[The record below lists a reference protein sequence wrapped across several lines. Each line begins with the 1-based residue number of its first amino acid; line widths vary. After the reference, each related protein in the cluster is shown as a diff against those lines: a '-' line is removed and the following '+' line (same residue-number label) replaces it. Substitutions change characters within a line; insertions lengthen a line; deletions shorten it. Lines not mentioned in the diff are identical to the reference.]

1 MSVDPKI
8 LARMREARDPQDDG
22 SEGAV
27 YDDEPT
33 LGIQIPVS
41 KFQGLPTLVGTPKQV
56 KWAVTIRDNALDL
69 TWPAETE
76 AKLKSIVDS
85 TWWIANKSIV
95 HTMKFK
101 EPSPHQIVGG
111 SAPPKGRAPG
121 NSPSPAT
128 PSSAYLDAM
137 TPLSGAPPV
146 ERRTPHEKRVDDAL
160 AWAESVS
167 RHPTLAQAAILSC
180 LRFAYPKGAM
190 RDRITAKGRELLAQA
205 NMEVNRDTDAIQLML
220 SKE

>member
-8 LARMREARDPQDDG
+8 LAQMRRVNAPPEDDG

-27 YDDEPT
+27 LEDEPE
-33 LGIQIPVS
+33 LNGMPAPE
-41 KFQGLPTLVGTPKQV
+41 KPLPKDEHPGCAALAGTWKQR
-56 KWAVTIRDNALDL
+56 KWAIDL
-69 TWPAETE
+69 RNKTLTLKWPAEVV
-76 AKLKSIVDS
+76 AKLKSITDS
-85 TWWIANKSIV
+85 TWWIANKAIV
-95 HTMKFK
+95 TSMKFK
-101 EPSPHQIVGG
+101 EPAANQVQGG
-111 SAPPKGRAPG
+111 VPSA
-121 NSPSPAT
+121 
-128 PSSAYLDAM
+128 AYIDAM

-146 ERRTPHEKRVDDAL
+146 ERRTPHQKRLDDAL
-160 AWAESVS
+160 LWAASVS

-190 RDRITAKGRELLAQA
+190 RDQITAKARELLAQA